1 VDFEKKRKLG
11 FVEAVGCCLIKA
23 IFFLFGKVMKL
34 WVICYPEEWRE

>member
-23 IFFLFGKVMKL
+23 IFFFVWKSNEIMGNLLPRRVA
-34 WVICYPEEWRE
+34 